1 MADKKS
7 WTKEETYSLIS
18 HWELHPELWDVKNK
32 NHKNRLKRQNAL
44 KALSTMFITTP
55 TEINRKLHN
64 MRTQFHQELRKMQT
78 KHSGCGSDEA
88 YQSSWEFFRAMSFIC
103 CDNSNPK
110 TVDVL
115 ENASEIKESFDTI
128 DIDESPLVLQDKKPE
143 RKKKLYETKQDDF
156 VKKPIK
162 MDPPADEF
170 QVFGDFVACELR
182 NIRSRKNQNHLKRM
196 IQRAILQ
203 ISELDDN
210 EREKAYST
218 STSDA
223 K

>member
-1 MADKKS
+1 
-7 WTKEETYSLIS
+7 
-18 HWELHPELWDVKNK
+18 
-32 NHKNRLKRQNAL
+32 
-44 KALSTMFITTP
+44 
-55 TEINRKLHN
+55 
-64 MRTQFHQELRKMQT
+64 
-78 KHSGCGSDEA
+78 
-88 YQSSWEFFRAMSFIC
+88 
-103 CDNSNPK
+103 
-110 TVDVL
+110 
-115 ENASEIKESFDTI
+115 
-128 DIDESPLVLQDKKPE
+128 
-143 RKKKLYETKQDDF
+143 
-156 VKKPIK
+156 

-182 NIRSRKNQNHLKRM
+182 NIRTRKNQNHLKRM